1 MGLNPVAFHTALAV
15 NPAVSPRPTAHTIA
29 EVTVPTIGKEADSL
43 RFLIPSTP
51 IRTDTMKTVIQL
63 LSRIVDGLTLV
74 TGWVA
79 ALCLVAAALIVTEA
93 VLVRKLLG
101 VSTIWQIEASVFLL
115 IFTVFVGAPFVQKN
129 EHHLNVDLVIILL
142 SPRTREIT
150 LIVVS
155 IVSCVLTAILAWY
168 AWPMW
173 WETVVNNEH
182 SESLWGPPLW
192 IPLLFLPL
200 GMTLLFLQYIV
211 FIKRKIDRLRS
222 NAIESDRLPSEL
234 AAMKPPNDS
243 VPSE

>member
-1 MGLNPVAFHTALAV
+1 
-15 NPAVSPRPTAHTIA
+15 
-29 EVTVPTIGKEADSL
+29 
-43 RFLIPSTP
+43 
-51 IRTDTMKTVIQL
+51 MKTVYQIFV
-63 LSRIVDGLTLV
+63 RITDGLTYI

-93 VLVRKLLG
+93 VIVRKLLG
-101 VSTIWQIEASVFLL
+101 ISTIWQIEASVFLL

-129 EHHLNVDLVIILL
+129 EHHLNVDLVIIHL

-150 LIVVS
+150 LIFVS
-155 IVSCVLTAILAWY
+155 IISCILTAILAWY

-192 IPLLFLPL
+192 IPFLFLPL

-211 FIKRKIDRLRS
+211 YIGRKIERLRKGE
-222 NAIESDRLPSEL
+222 IEENVLPSEL
-234 AAMKPPNDS
+234 ADVKIGEETA
-243 VPSE
+243 PSE

>member
-1 MGLNPVAFHTALAV
+1 
-15 NPAVSPRPTAHTIA
+15 
-29 EVTVPTIGKEADSL
+29 
-43 RFLIPSTP
+43 
-51 IRTDTMKTVIQL
+51 MKTL
-63 LSRIVDGLTLV
+63 FRIFVRITDGLTYI

-93 VLVRKLLG
+93 VIVRKLLG

-129 EHHLNVDLVIILL
+129 EHHLNVDLVIIHL

-155 IVSCVLTAILAWY
+155 IFTCILTAILAWY

-173 WETVVNNEH
+173 WETVINNEH

-192 IPLLFLPL
+192 IPFLFLPL

-211 FIKRKIDRLRS
+211 FIWRKIERLRQGDID
-222 NAIESDRLPSEL
+222 AQAMPSEL
-234 AAMKPPNDS
+234 ADVKIGEDTT
-243 VPSE
+243 PSK